1 MSKLFQFGDKFSL
14 DWKSVGRKQPIL
26 LRKEPFLREGSPNCF
41 QLVFRDG
48 NHLDLAKR
56 STLNAQRP
64 MNGTN
69 IAPRCLRKG
78 AARRPCREGDH
89 RPEAIR
95 LSASFTNSSAAFASP
110 FSCNSRTA
118 LCASICLSP
127 SDIN

>member
-1 MSKLFQFGDKFSL
+1 MSKLFYFGDKFFL

-48 NHLDLAKR
+48 NHLDLANVQR

-64 MNGTN
+64 MNGRD
-69 IAPRCLRKG
+69 IAPRWLRKG
-78 AARRPCREGDH
+78 AARRPCRGGDH
-89 RPEAIR
+89 RPEAMR
-95 LSASFTNSSAAFASP
+95 FNANLTRSSAAFASP

-118 LCASICLSP
+118 LCASTCL
-127 SDIN
+127 

>member
-1 MSKLFQFGDKFSL
+1 MSKLFYFGDKFFL

-64 MNGTN
+64 TLKSCRGS
-69 IAPRCLRKG
+69 LRD
-78 AARRPCREGDH
+78 AIFRRRRLAQTPYNH
-89 RPEAIR
+89 LPAAIR
-95 LSASFTNSSAAFASP
+95 LSASFTNSSAALASP
-110 FSCNSRTA
+110 FSCNSRTV
-118 LCASICLSP
+118 LCASICL
-127 SDIN
+127 